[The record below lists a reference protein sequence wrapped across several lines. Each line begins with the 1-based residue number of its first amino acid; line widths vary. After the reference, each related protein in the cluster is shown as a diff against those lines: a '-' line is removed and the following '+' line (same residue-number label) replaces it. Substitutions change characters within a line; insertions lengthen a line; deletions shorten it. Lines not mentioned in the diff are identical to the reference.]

1 MFTRLAKFR
10 RLGLRHTVPNW
21 LEAAHSN
28 DNPRGRRRPTG
39 QCRRPQP
46 VLACHWIFVD
56 DGRLECRWTADCLD
70 ENSNEEPGGRQL
82 RRSYASSFSAK
93 AIGHA
98 RTGSGSGYATLLHRN
113 SRRDLSWIAITA
125 KGLGSVERGSSGV
138 ARLSAA
144 AIRQARDRHGR
155 RT

>member
-10 RLGLRHTVPNW
+10 RLGPRHRLPPW
-21 LEAAHSN
+21 LEAACS
-28 DNPRGRRRPTG
+28 DDKPWDRRRPTG
-39 QCRRPQP
+39 QCRSPQP

-93 AIGHA
+93 AIDHPPT
-98 RTGSGSGYATLLHRN
+98 RSRSRYTPLLYRN
-113 SRRDLSWIAITA
+113 TRRDLSRGEMTA
-125 KGLGSVERGSSGV
+125 NEPGAVEQRLSSV
-138 ARLSAA
+138 ARLPSTAT
-144 AIRQARDRHGR
+144 G
-155 RT
+155 